1 MNKIHNV
8 DKADI
13 WFYNLSILYEG
24 DFMAK
29 STARNK
35 MGRTK
40 LIALLAL
47 MLALTIIFCFVPIQ
61 FGPIT
66 LALMILPTLILAQVC
81 DFKISLFMGLMMGL
95 INYIAWFTTK
105 AASPIAP
112 IFQNPLVCILPRV
125 LIAVVAYWSRVGL
138 EKLLLEKWLG
148 INLKPEK
155 VLEEDDE
162 EVEVQNNEI
171 DGVMTEDIVEDFAP
185 QEEVTATDDVIID
198 DEVEENELTDKE
210 KKAKKAKEIAVR
222 QVVHLVSTA
231 LGVITNTVFV
241 AIFTLIFFNNTSLG
255 NTIINVEYILAWFS
269 LNFGIEVVAFS
280 LITPPIATAIRAAKL
295 V

>member
-1 MNKIHNV
+1 
-8 DKADI
+8 
-13 WFYNLSILYEG
+13 
-24 DFMAK
+24 MAK

-81 DFKISLFMGLMMGL
+81 DFKISLFMGLLMGL

-155 VLEEDDE
+155 SVVEEDDE
-162 EVEVQNNEI
+162 EEAQLDEI
-171 DGVMTEDIVEDFAP
+171 DGVMTEEVVEDFAP
-185 QEEVTATDDVIID
+185 QEEITATDDVIVD

-231 LGVITNTVFV
+231 LGVITNTMFV

>member
-1 MNKIHNV
+1 
-8 DKADI
+8 
-13 WFYNLSILYEG
+13 
-24 DFMAK
+24 MAK

-155 VLEEDDE
+155 VVVEEDDE
-162 EVEVQNNEI
+162 EAQLDEA
-171 DGVMTEDIVEDFAP
+171 DTVMTEDMVEDFAP
-185 QEEVTATDDVIID
+185 QEEITATDDVIVD

>member
-1 MNKIHNV
+1 
-8 DKADI
+8 
-13 WFYNLSILYEG
+13 
-24 DFMAK
+24 MAK

-47 MLALTIIFCFVPIQ
+47 RLALTIIFCFVPIQ

-162 EVEVQNNEI
+162 EEAQLDEI
-171 DGVMTEDIVEDFAP
+171 DQVMTEEVVEDFAP
-185 QEEVTATDDVIID
+185 QEEITATDDVITD

>member
-1 MNKIHNV
+1 
-8 DKADI
+8 
-13 WFYNLSILYEG
+13 
-24 DFMAK
+24 MAK

-155 VLEEDDE
+155 VLVEEDDE
-162 EVEVQNNEI
+162 EEAQLDEI
-171 DGVMTEDIVEDFAP
+171 DGVMTEEVEDFEP
-185 QEEVTATDDVIID
+185 QEEITATDDVITD

>member
-1 MNKIHNV
+1 
-8 DKADI
+8 
-13 WFYNLSILYEG
+13 
-24 DFMAK
+24 MAK

-125 LIAVVAYWSRVGL
+125 LIAVVAYWSRIGL

-155 VLEEDDE
+155 VVVEEDDE
-162 EVEVQNNEI
+162 EEAQLDEI
-171 DGVMTEDIVEDFAP
+171 DEVMTEEVTEDFAP
-185 QEEVTATDDVIID
+185 TDDVTATDDITATDDVIID

-222 QVVHLVSTA
+222 QAIHLVSTA

>member
-1 MNKIHNV
+1 
-8 DKADI
+8 
-13 WFYNLSILYEG
+13 
-24 DFMAK
+24 MAK

-47 MLALTIIFCFVPIQ
+47 MLALTIIFCFVPVQ

-125 LIAVVAYWSRVGL
+125 LIAVVAYWSRIGL

-155 VLEEDDE
+155 VLEEDDKEEAQLDEIVEVIPE
-162 EVEVQNNEI
+162 EV
-171 DGVMTEDIVEDFAP
+171 VEDFAP
-185 QEEVTATDDVIID
+185 QEEITATDDVIIN
-198 DEVEENELTDKE
+198 DEVEENALTDKE

-222 QVVHLVSTA
+222 QVIHLVSTA
-231 LGVITNTVFV
+231 LGVITNTLFV

-255 NTIINVEYILAWFS
+255 NTIINVEYILAWFG
-269 LNFGIEVVAFS
+269 LNFAIEVVAFS
-280 LITPPIATAIRAAKL
+280 LITPPIATAIRATKL